1 MREIPYNHEE
11 GHLPPSIERISF
23 LSGFNESCLDE
34 ILKNTNIIECDVG
47 DRIIHEGDHDKD
59 LYILMRGKVNV
70 LKDDEVVGELHTAGD
85 LIGEL
90 ALLSGEERTATVQAS
105 ERTYCLKI
113 APEFLKSLSKVDR
126 NAYYAVLYRFIADL
140 LAERLNETSARL
152 AELEKQLEQSN
163 PVTDVYKL

>member
-1 MREIPYNHEE
+1 MRQIPYNHEA

-23 LSGFNESCLDE
+23 LSGFNKSCLDQ

-47 DRIIHEGDHDKD
+47 DLIIREGDHDKD
-59 LYILMRGKVNV
+59 LFILMRGSVNV
-70 LKDDEVVGELHTAGD
+70 LKGDEVVGKLNTAGE

-113 APEFLKSLSKVDR
+113 EPEFLKSLSSEDR
-126 NAYYAVLYRFIADL
+126 NAYYAVLYRFISDL
-140 LAERLNETSARL
+140 LAARLNETSERL
-152 AELEKQLEQSN
+152 AKLEKKLEKSG
-163 PVTDVYKL
+163 VDIYEL